1 MGEAMACPRLE
12 EVKNPQ
18 IGALFVGY
26 FLLVGIV
33 SVASI
38 GVGAT
43 RAQVTGSMMDAA
55 IDPTAQPP
63 AEPAPVSEPATG
75 GPRYIYKHFLT
86 TRLWHWINVV
96 TVFIMIGS
104 GLGILN
110 AHPHLYW
117 GPHGAQP
124 DMPWLELPH
133 WPSWATIPGS
143 YNLALSRRWHL
154 FFALILAFG
163 LLGFMITSLINRHF
177 QKQLTIRPSEVTPSH
192 LWYDIKEHL
201 ALRFHDPKNP
211 GAFNVLQKIAYA
223 TLIFILL
230 PVIIF
235 TGLGMSPG
243 INASM
248 PWILDLFGGRASARS
263 IHFLAM
269 CGIVGFI
276 VVHLALVVL
285 AGPIRE
291 VGSMITGYWKVPE
304 EDH

>member
-96 TVFIMIGS
+96 AVFIMIGS